1 MTAVSVVEIEVIV
14 APRSSS
20 NYPGRIRLV
29 VVVVLVVVPY
39 VGKQDI
45 KNSVSCR
52 FVPLFGNS
60 KFWKVL
66 FFMSKLPSCI
76 FYHKCFRYV
85 WHIIIVSR
93 YTYIRISQKNKN

>member
-14 APRSSS
+14 GPRSSS
-20 NYPGRIRLV
+20 KYPKRIRLV

-60 KFWKVL
+60 IFKTP
-66 FFMSKLPSCI
+66 FFDI
-76 FYHKCFRYV
+76 FSTFNYRMCKDFV
-85 WHIIIVSR
+85 E
-93 YTYIRISQKNKN
+93 